1 MRTHLWRSLKKDSQ
15 SRITLGSPE
24 GGICAHYQRSQGEG
38 GPGKGPYYAAP
49 DRMEMVALDQVHIWH
64 TSIASH
70 RREIVLSEGTQRRG
84 VAAWGV
90 VKTGHSIPSHRTFR
104 NRPCKTSESIEP
116 LGSMRS
122 QEPFLTFVL
131 GP

>member
-1 MRTHLWRSLKKDSQ
+1 MPQVANNLKSTTLESDVHSIHVHTVREGVCTHLWRNLKKDSQ

-70 RREIVLSEGTQRRG
+70 RLEIVTR
-84 VAAWGV
+84 
-90 VKTGHSIPSHRTFR
+90 
-104 NRPCKTSESIEP
+104 
-116 LGSMRS
+116 
-122 QEPFLTFVL
+122 
-131 GP
+131 